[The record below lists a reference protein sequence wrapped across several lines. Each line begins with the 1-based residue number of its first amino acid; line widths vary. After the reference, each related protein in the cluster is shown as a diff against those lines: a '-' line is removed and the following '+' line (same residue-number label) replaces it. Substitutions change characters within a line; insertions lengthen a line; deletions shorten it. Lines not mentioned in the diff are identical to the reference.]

1 MEELLSVINLQ
12 KNFDELEVLK
22 DVSFSVK
29 AREAVTIIG
38 ASGSGKSTLL
48 RSINLLERPSGGQ
61 ILFHGQNIMENSFDV
76 NSYRQKVTM
85 VFQNFNLFNHL
96 NVLQNCLIGQTKVK
110 KIGKDEALDKAL
122 YYLEKVGMRQFKD
135 AYPQTLSGG
144 QKQRVAIARALAME
158 PEIVLFDE
166 PTSALDPEMVQE
178 VLDIMQKLAKEG
190 LTMIVVTH
198 EMQFARDVSDKVI
211 FMDKGIIA
219 EEGSP
224 EDIFAHPKNPR
235 TIQFLSRY
243 RQSFV

>member
-76 NSYRQKVTM
+76 NSYRQKVAM

-110 KIGKDEALDKAL
+110 KIGKAEALDKAL

-198 EMQFARDVSDKVI
+198 EMNFVKDVATRVL
-211 FMDKGIIA
+211 FMDDGKIIA
-219 EEGSP
+219 DETPLELF
-224 EDIFAHPKNPR
+224 ENCQNERINR
-235 TIQFLSRY
+235 FLNKLK
-243 RQSFV
+243 